1 MAKEHAERRLA
12 AILAADVVGYSRLM
26 GEDDAG
32 TLARLKQLR
41 RDVFD
46 PHTEKFGG
54 RLFKTTGDGLL
65 IEFPS
70 AVAAVN
76 HAVAVQ
82 RALGEANADVS
93 DNQQLTFRIGI
104 SLGDV
109 IVDGDDLYGNGV
121 NVAARMEGLAEP
133 GGICISGN
141 VFEHVGAA
149 VDVGFDDLGPQ
160 EVKNIAQPVRSYRVR
175 LHHDHDASIVSGDQ
189 PLSLRDKPSIAVL
202 PFDNLS
208 GDPEQEYFADGM
220 VEEIIT
226 GLSAIRWLTVIARN
240 SSYFYKGKSVDIRQV
255 SSELGVR
262 YVLEGSVRKAGNRV
276 RITTQLI
283 EADQGGYIWADRFD
297 GSLEDVFDVQDQ
309 ITAGVV
315 GAIEPSVRKAEIE
328 RAKRKRPDDLN
339 AYDLYL
345 RALSHMH
352 EITAEGRI
360 AALDLIEQA
369 LQINPNY
376 AEAHG
381 VAAWCYFARTL
392 WEGSPAE
399 DYRDEAIFHARA
411 VQNLQTEDA
420 STLAHAA
427 MALAVATRDYESA
440 LDMIERAIATNPSS
454 VHAHGHGAV
463 INTFAGNYQTAIRLA
478 DRSLAL
484 SPFDPL
490 SVMPLAA
497 TAGARCMLH
506 EFEEAIAV
514 ARRALQVYP
523 THAPSHLISI
533 ASLVRLD
540 RLNDAKAAT
549 ARLMEI
555 WPNFRL
561 DERQSSPVAGEY
573 RDELRLAGVPS

>member
-1 MAKEHAERRLA
+1 MAEERIQRRLA
-12 AILAADVVGYSRLM
+12 AILAADMVGYSRLM
-26 GEDDAG
+26 EADETGIISRQKAYRFE
-32 TLARLKQLR
+32 
-41 RDVFD
+41 VID
-46 PHTEKFGG
+46 PEIAAHGG
-54 RLFKTTGDGLL
+54 RIVKTTGDGMLV
-65 IEFPS
+65 EFPS
-70 AVAAVN
+70 VVEATECAVAIQRAM
-76 HAVAVQ
+76 VQ
-82 RALGEANADVS
+82 RETEVGEERRI
-93 DNQQLTFRIGI
+93 QYRIGI
-104 SLGDV
+104 NLGDIV
-109 IVDGDDLYGNGV
+109 IDGDDILGDGV
-121 NVAARMEGLAEP
+121 NVAARLEGLSEP
-133 GGICISGN
+133 GGICISDVVHQSVAGKLDLA
-141 VFEHVGAA
+141 FE
-149 VDVGFDDLGPQ
+149 DLGQ
-160 EVKNIAQPVRSYRVR
+160 QQVKNITKPVHAYQIILARVQAAPKTEGSAQADR
-175 LHHDHDASIVSGDQ
+175 
-189 PLSLRDKPSIAVL
+189 PSIAVL

-240 SSYFYKGKSVDIRQV
+240 SSFFYKGKSVDIRQV
-255 SSELGVR
+255 SRELGVR

-283 EADQGGYIWADRFD
+283 EADQGGHIWADRFD
-297 GSLEDVFDVQDQ
+297 GSLEDIFDLQDQ

-345 RALSHMH
+345 RAMSHMH
-352 EITAEGRI
+352 EVTAEGRI

-381 VAAWCYFARTL
+381 VAAWCYFARAL
-392 WEGSPAE
+392 WEGSPSE
-399 DYRDEAIFHARA
+399 DYRDKAIFHARA

-427 MALAVATRDYESA
+427 MALAVATRDFDSA

-497 TAGARCMLH
+497 TAGARLMLH
-506 EFEEAIAV
+506 EFEESLTV

-540 RLNDAKAAT
+540 RLNDAKAA
-549 ARLMEI
+549 ADRLMEI

-561 DERQSSPVAGEY
+561 DERQSSPVLSEY
-573 RDELRLAGVPS
+573 LDELRLAGIPS